1 MRGAAGVVDQHVE
14 AAVTL
19 DHRIDQALSLLDVAH
34 VAGYELRL
42 AAAMGRQTVR
52 RVAPADHHLGAA
64 LEEAQADAAPNPLAA
79 AGDQDHL
86 AAEIDRIVHAP
97 PRWPVSDAFKATRA
111 GRPRLRPK
119 GLGAAG

>member
-97 PRWPVSDAFKATRA
+97 PRWPVSDAAKATRA
-111 GRPRLRPK
+111 GRWRLRPR
-119 GLGAAG
+119 GLGVVA